1 MNLSRSVL
9 SLLAVVALA
18 ATGCAGE
25 TTSDAEASAPEGAP
39 LVVATTTILADL
51 VGELA
56 GDAVTVEALMAP
68 GQDPHGFAPSAKQAQ
83 RLREADLVVAFGLG
97 LEEAA
102 DDALQAAEE
111 DGVPVV
117 HVAEAADPLGIGES
131 AEEHAA
137 HADETEDHD
146 ENADED
152 EGHEEHDHEDGDPH
166 VWFDPIRMAE
176 GMTVVSEALAEI
188 APDAADWDARAESL
202 ADELDAV
209 DDEVAGIL
217 ADVPDQCRLLVTNHD
232 NLRYLAERYDLE
244 VIGTVLPGTSTS
256 AEPSAQDFA
265 ELAELL
271 EETGAPAVFAETT
284 QSSRLAESLV
294 AEVGRDVAVVEL
306 FTDSLGEPGSGADT
320 YAGMMTTD
328 ARRIA
333 DALADCA

>member
-131 AEEHAA
+131 AEEHA
-137 HADETEDHD
+137 
-146 ENADED
+146 DED
-152 EGHEEHDHEDGDPH
+152 EGHAHDHEDGDPH

-202 ADELDAV
+202 ADELEAV

-265 ELAELL
+265 ELADLL